1 MVEGPRFDNVTYD
14 LEDDVLV
21 VADGGEDQALVACST
36 WTGGG
41 TAKHRFTSFSNRAPG
56 TAPCRSA
63 SRRTGSPTPPGRRVL
78 PSEPDTRGHRR
89 DHLGTPSRPS
99 RPSGSASA

>member
-21 VADGGEDQALVACST
+21 VAVGGEDQALVACST

-63 SRRTGSPTPPGRRVL
+63 SRRNGFAHTSGAPCSSFRTRYPGASP
-78 PSEPDTRGHRR
+78 
-89 DHLGTPSRPS
+89 
-99 RPSGSASA
+99 RPSGNPLAAVPS